1 MPDNELSIQLGVE
14 LDQSDLGNV
23 KKQIEDIKGGKSNKI
38 NLSLSKEIN
47 TQLSSLKKNISDISS
62 KEHSIKFNIDQKI
75 FSDLQ
80 NIVNNLNSGLSQIG
94 NKVTQQAQQTAEKAA
109 KAAQNTQH
117 VAGNSATNIGGVDV
131 YGNTKY
137 YEELIKVAN
146 QMGDALADT
155 DKKLSVSSVNIR
167 ENMDGS
173 LNAVV
178 NFKNALG
185 ELASVSFKD
194 EGNGW
199 EIIGDSYRKSFED
212 VTKIISDAEAKLN
225 QISKGA
231 FSGTNA
237 LTGDFATEA
246 KKQIDDVVSEFTRIK
261 EAANNSMSE
270 AANISKDEINRMLD
284 ELKFSLDQLA
294 KREYP
299 SDRMAA
305 QNVEVKKM
313 SAIDDITAQEEK
325 LKSLGLET
333 SDFSDRLLELRN
345 RLDNLGKVDSDV
357 SAWANWRNDFQQ
369 LEGEISKF
377 ENSTIGLGQKLASG
391 IETGQLQ
398 QVLDMVERLNNI
410 DEKFSG
416 AGVEQLQQNLQSLA
430 MEYMSV
436 IEQLKSPTLT
446 TEEFEQLLNKVKELQ
461 DQFKQAKNAVKI
473 FNDGFKNEADLK
485 KYEQNAEAV
494 RMKFKQLQKQYE
506 NLAKSNPQIAQRFK
520 EVQDSVNNMDPTNI
534 STASKEVNNFAREC
548 QNASGQAAG
557 LRGALQDAFG
567 GLGSYLARFTSA
579 MFIITKAV
587 QGVKS
592 MVSAVKEV
600 DSSLLE
606 LQKVTNLTGSALD
619 EFTDKAY
626 KVGASLGRTGS
637 DVIDAAATFSRAG
650 YDLQEA
656 TELAQSALVMTNVG
670 VDIQNTE
677 AAASDMISIL
687 KAFDVQAEESMDVID
702 KLYNVANKEPLD
714 FGNITQMLV
723 TAGGTL
729 AQTGTSLEETMGL
742 LTGAFATL
750 RDTSAANG

>member
-14 LDQSDLGNV
+14 LDQNDLGNI
-23 KKQIEDIKGGKSNKI
+23 KKQIDDIKGGKNDKI

-80 NIVNNLNSGLSQIG
+80 NIVNSLNNGLSQIG
-94 NKVTQQAQQTAEKAA
+94 NKVTQQVQQATEKAV
-109 KAAQNTQH
+109 KATQNTQQSTGK
-117 VAGNSATNIGGVDV
+117 AATNIGGVDV

-146 QMGDALADT
+146 QMGDALADA

-167 ENMDGS
+167 ENMDGTQS
-173 LNAVV
+173 AVV

-185 ELASVSFKD
+185 ELASVSFKN

-199 EIIGDSYRKSFED
+199 EKIGDSYRKSFED
-212 VTKIISDAEAKLN
+212 VIKIISDAEAKLN

-246 KKQIDDVVSEFTRIK
+246 KKQIDDVVSEFTKIK

-270 AANISKDEINRMLD
+270 AANISKDEINKMLD

-313 SAIDDITAQEEK
+313 SAIDDIAEQEEK
-325 LKSLGLET
+325 LKNLGLAT
-333 SDFSDRLLELRN
+333 SGFSDRLLELRN
-345 RLDNLGKVDSDV
+345 RLDDLGKVDSDV

-377 ENSTIGLGQKLASG
+377 ENSTMGLGQKLASG

-398 QVLDMVERLNNI
+398 QILDMVDRLNNI

-436 IEQLKSPTLT
+436 IEQLQSPTLT

-461 DQFKQAKNAVKI
+461 EQFKQARNAVKI

-494 RMKFKQLQKQYE
+494 RMKFEQLQKQYE
-506 NLAKSNPQIAQRFK
+506 NLAKSNPQIAQRF
-520 EVQDSVNNMDPTNI
+520 QDIQDKVNNMDPTNI
-534 STASKEVNNFAREC
+534 GETSREVNNFAREC
-548 QNASGQAAG
+548 QNASGQASG

-567 GLGSYLARFTSA
+567 GLGNYLARFTSS
-579 MFIITKAV
+579 MFIISKAI
-587 QGVKS
+587 QGIKS

-606 LQKVTNLTGSALD
+606 LQKVTSLTGSALD

-670 VDIQNTE
+670 VDIPNTE

-742 LTGAFATL
+742 LTGAYATM
-750 RDTSAANG
+750 RDTSVSNG